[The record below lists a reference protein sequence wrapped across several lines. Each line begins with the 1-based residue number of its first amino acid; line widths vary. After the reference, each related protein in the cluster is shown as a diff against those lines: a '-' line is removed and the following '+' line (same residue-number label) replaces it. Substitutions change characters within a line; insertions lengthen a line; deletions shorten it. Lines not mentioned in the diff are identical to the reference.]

1 MAAWIEPEPVEVPDD
16 YIKVVGGHPVVAHI
30 LYRRG
35 IKIPQEALSFL
46 NLDLYKASPSS
57 EIPGLEKAVS
67 RLIKALEKGE
77 TVCVW
82 GDFDVDGQTST
93 ALLIS
98 ALRNINIDAVY
109 HVPLRDIE
117 SHGVNIP
124 YLEKII
130 GGHSQ
135 PEINLLLTCDTG
147 IDSHEAIKLSNQC
160 GVDVIITDHHDL
172 PEMLPDAEAI
182 LNPKMLAEDHPLR
195 NLPGVGV
202 AYKLIEGLY
211 NRIGFKDKTDQFLDL
226 VALGIV
232 SDVVMVTKDNRYLLQ
247 SGIKKL
253 RQAERPGLR
262 ALYELIELDPNLI
275 SEEHLGF
282 MIGPRLNAVGRLDD
296 AAKGVELLLTD
307 NTAKARILALELETF
322 NSRRKLLTNQVY
334 QAALSGIEKNPGL
347 VENKVII
354 ISNPTWPPG
363 IIGIVASKLVEKY
376 NKPVILISTAD
387 DHAGKGSARSV
398 EGVDISAAI
407 RDSSRFLL
415 EYGGH
420 PMAAGLKIDP
430 AKIED
435 FTKSI
440 SDYVAALDIPDVKEA
455 VFDGTVDLGE
465 ISKGFIEDVER
476 LGPFGPGNRQLI
488 FMSED
493 LKFQDYT
500 TVGREDEHISL
511 TVYDREESKYRL
523 IWWNGA
529 DEFDKKVLEN
539 SRFNLL
545 YTARSSSFR
554 GSKSVQLEWVDFQ
567 VIEKKI
573 TYLEP
578 SRIWKIRDFRKI
590 HSKLEKL
597 IQLEIGEETQI
608 WIEAGGDSELRRTG
622 IHRKIEAALVDRYN
636 IKPAVRL
643 VIWTTPPGRWELRHV
658 IERSSPTE
666 IIFFCVNP
674 NSLDFH
680 SFVIQLMGMVK
691 FGINSNNGILDVQK
705 MAGHLGQRE
714 ITIRKGLDWI
724 ISRGYIMP
732 RIEGTFEIAARSE
745 YLKTDESELLQ
756 NQIEL
761 LIEETNAY
769 RNYLKDIDIE
779 ILNSGI

>member
-16 YIKVVGGHPVVAHI
+16 FIKIVGGHPVVAHT

-35 IKIPQEALSFL
+35 LRNPQEALSFL
-46 NLDLYKASPSS
+46 NPDLFKASPSS
-57 EIPGLEKAVS
+57 DIPGLEKAVS

-98 ALRNINIDAVY
+98 ALRNINIDTVY

-124 YLEKII
+124 FLEKII
-130 GGHSQ
+130 GDDHH
-135 PEINLLLTCDTG
+135 PKINLLLTCDTG
-147 IDSHEAIKLSNQC
+147 IASHEAIKFANQS

-172 PEMLPDAEAI
+172 PEKLPDAETI

-211 NRIGFKDKTDQFLDL
+211 TRIGLNDEVDQFLDL

-232 SDVVMVTKDNRYLLQ
+232 SDVVMITKDNRYLLQ

-253 RQAERPGLR
+253 RQAERPGLQ

-275 SEEHLGF
+275 SEEHIGF
-282 MIGPRLNAVGRLDD
+282 IIGPRLNAVGRLDD

-307 NTAKARILALELETF
+307 NMARARILALELETF
-322 NSRRKLLTNQVY
+322 NSRRKLLINQVY

-347 VENKVII
+347 MENKVIV

-387 DHAGKGSARSV
+387 GHAGKGSARSV
-398 EGVDISAAI
+398 ERVDISAAI

-440 SDYVAALDIPDVKEA
+440 SDYVVALDIPDVKEA
-455 VFDGTVDLGE
+455 VFDGTIDLGE
-465 ISKGFIEDVER
+465 ICMGFIEDVER
-476 LGPFGPGNRQLI
+476 LASFGPGNRQLI

-493 LKFQDYT
+493 LKFQNYT
-500 TVGREDEHISL
+500 TLGREDEHISL
-511 TVYDREESKYRL
+511 SVSDREESKYRL
-523 IWWNGA
+523 IWWNGV
-529 DEFDKKVLEN
+529 DEFDKKYLEN

-545 YTARSSSFR
+545 YTASSSSFR

-573 TYLEP
+573 TDLEP

-597 IQLEIGEETQI
+597 TQMEIGEETQI
-608 WIEAGGDSELRRTG
+608 WIEAGGDSELRTKG

-636 IKPAVRL
+636 IKPASRL

-658 IERSSPTE
+658 IEQLSPTE
-666 IIFFCVNP
+666 LIFFCVNP

-680 SFVIQLMGMVK
+680 SFMKQLMGMVK
-691 FGINSNNGILDVQK
+691 FGINSNNDILDVQK
-705 MAGHLGQRE
+705 MAGYLGQRE

-724 ISRGYIMP
+724 ISKGYIMP
-732 RIEGTFEIAARSE
+732 SIEGTFEIATRNE
-745 YLKTDESELLQ
+745 FLKTDESELLM